1 MAKCQITGI
10 KNTLIQNPQIMRR
23 KGNFLEAWVV
33 DDVVV
38 VVAMLLMSLH
48 SKRTINKTQ
57 VEL

>member
-1 MAKCQITGI
+1 MISV
-10 KNTLIQNPQIMRR
+10 
-23 KGNFLEAWVV
+23 VV

>member
-1 MAKCQITGI
+1 VAKCQITGI

-38 VVAMLLMSLH
+38 VVVVAAAIILSYC
-48 SKRTINKTQ
+48 SCCYCCC
-57 VEL
+57 